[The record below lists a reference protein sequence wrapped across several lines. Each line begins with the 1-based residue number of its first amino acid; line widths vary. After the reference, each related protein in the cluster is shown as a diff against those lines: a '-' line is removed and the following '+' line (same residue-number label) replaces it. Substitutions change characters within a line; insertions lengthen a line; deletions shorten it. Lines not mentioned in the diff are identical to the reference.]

1 MVLTGLV
8 LLTYSGTPASDGWLG
23 DGMKGYLNA

>member
-8 LLTYSGTPASDGWLG
+8 LLGFLALG
-23 DGMKGYLNA
+23 AVYFSLTRKNDDED